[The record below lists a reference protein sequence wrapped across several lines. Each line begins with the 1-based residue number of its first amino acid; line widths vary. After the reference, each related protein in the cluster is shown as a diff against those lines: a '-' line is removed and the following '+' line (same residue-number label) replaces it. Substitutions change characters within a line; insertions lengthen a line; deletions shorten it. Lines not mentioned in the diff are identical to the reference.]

1 MLDLHEP
8 QRHVSLRARLRN
20 LQSPRQGHEAM
31 TEHQDFP
38 PALWAENLDEL
49 DREIA
54 RLALVCQVRILDR
67 GVILRVLQRDA
78 SVCGTDNPLAFA
90 KLHEL
95 LMLHLALRE
104 KSVEALG
111 EAKTEAIEDYVIER
125 LKKSFPDLGEWPP
138 A

>member
-1 MLDLHEP
+1 
-8 QRHVSLRARLRN
+8 
-20 LQSPRQGHEAM
+20 M

-54 RLALVCQVRILDR
+54 RLALVCRVRILDR

>member
-1 MLDLHEP
+1 
-8 QRHVSLRARLRN
+8 
-20 LQSPRQGHEAM
+20 M

-54 RLALVCQVRILDR
+54 RLALVCQVRILDP
-67 GVILRVLQRDA
+67 GIILRVLQKDA

-90 KLHEL
+90 KLREL
-95 LMLHLALRE
+95 LMLHLALRD

-111 EAKTEAIEDYVIER
+111 QAKTIAIEDYVIER
-125 LKKSFPDLGEWPP
+125 LRRAFPDLGKWPP

>member
-1 MLDLHEP
+1 
-8 QRHVSLRARLRN
+8 
-20 LQSPRQGHEAM
+20 M
-31 TEHQDFP
+31 TEHQNFP
-38 PALWAENLDEL
+38 PALWAEDLDEL

-67 GVILRVLQRDA
+67 GVLQRILRKDA
-78 SVCGTDNPLAFA
+78 SVCGTENPRAFA

-95 LMLHLALRE
+95 LKLHLALRE
-104 KSVEALG
+104 RSLETLG
-111 EAKTEAIEDYVIER
+111 QAKTEAIEDYVIQR

>member
-1 MLDLHEP
+1 
-8 QRHVSLRARLRN
+8 
-20 LQSPRQGHEAM
+20 M

-38 PALWAENLDEL
+38 PALWAENLNEL

-54 RLALVCQVRILDR
+54 RLALLCQVRILDR
-67 GVILRVLQRDA
+67 GALERVLRKDA
-78 SVCGTDNPLAFA
+78 SVCGTDNPVAFA
-90 KLHEL
+90 KLHQL

-104 KSVEALG
+104 KSLEALG
-111 EAKTEAIEDYVIER
+111 QAKTEAMTEAIEDYVIER

>member
-1 MLDLHEP
+1 
-8 QRHVSLRARLRN
+8 
-20 LQSPRQGHEAM
+20 M
-31 TEHQDFP
+31 TDHQDFP

-67 GVILRVLQRDA
+67 GVLQRILRKDA

-90 KLHEL
+90 KLYQL
-95 LMLHLALRE
+95 LKLHLALRE
-104 KSVEALG
+104 KSLETLG
-111 EAKTEAIEDYVIER
+111 QAKTEAIEDYVIER

>member
-1 MLDLHEP
+1 
-8 QRHVSLRARLRN
+8 
-20 LQSPRQGHEAM
+20 M
-31 TEHQDFP
+31 TEHQNFP
-38 PALWAENLDEL
+38 PALWAEDLDEL

-67 GVILRVLQRDA
+67 GVLQRILRKDA
-78 SVCGTDNPLAFA
+78 SVCGTDNSLAFA
-90 KLHEL
+90 KLHQL

-111 EAKTEAIEDYVIER
+111 EAKTMAIEDYVVER

>member
-1 MLDLHEP
+1 MAEK
-8 QRHVSLRARLRN
+8 QN
-20 LQSPRQGHEAM
+20 
-31 TEHQDFP
+31 FP

-54 RLALVCQVRILDR
+54 RLALVCRVRILDP
-67 GVILRVLQRDA
+67 GVMLRVLQKDA
-78 SVCGTDNPLAFA
+78 SVCGTENPLAFA

-111 EAKTEAIEDYVIER
+111 QAKTMAIEDYVVER
-125 LKKSFPDLGEWPP
+125 LKKAFPDLGDWPP

>member
-1 MLDLHEP
+1 
-8 QRHVSLRARLRN
+8 
-20 LQSPRQGHEAM
+20 M

-38 PALWAENLDEL
+38 PALWAENLEEL

-54 RLALVCQVRILDR
+54 RLALVCQVRILDPGIIR
-67 GVILRVLQRDA
+67 RVLRKDA
-78 SVCGTDNPLAFA
+78 SVSGTDNPLAFA
-90 KLHEL
+90 KLRHL

-104 KSVEALG
+104 KSLEALG

-125 LKKSFPDLGEWPP
+125 LRKAFPDLGEWPP

>member
-1 MLDLHEP
+1 
-8 QRHVSLRARLRN
+8 
-20 LQSPRQGHEAM
+20 M

-67 GVILRVLQRDA
+67 GVLQRILRKDA

-90 KLHEL
+90 KLHQL

-104 KSVEALG
+104 RSLETLG
-111 EAKTEAIEDYVIER
+111 QAKTEAIEDYVIER

>member
-1 MLDLHEP
+1 
-8 QRHVSLRARLRN
+8 
-20 LQSPRQGHEAM
+20 M

-38 PALWAENLDEL
+38 PALWAENLEEL

-54 RLALVCQVRILDR
+54 RQAQLCQVRILDR
-67 GVILRVLQRDA
+67 GVFARILGQDA

-90 KLHEL
+90 KLRHL

-104 KSVEALG
+104 KSLESLG
-111 EAKTEAIEDYVIER
+111 EVKTEAIEDYVIER
-125 LKKSFPDLGEWPP
+125 LRKAFPQLGEWPP

>member
-1 MLDLHEP
+1 
-8 QRHVSLRARLRN
+8 
-20 LQSPRQGHEAM
+20 M
-31 TEHQDFP
+31 TEHQNFP
-38 PALWAENLDEL
+38 PALWAEDLDEL

-67 GVILRVLQRDA
+67 GVLQRILRKDA
-78 SVCGTDNPLAFA
+78 SVCGTDNPRAFA

-95 LMLHLALRE
+95 LKLHLALRE
-104 KSVEALG
+104 RSLETLG
-111 EAKTEAIEDYVIER
+111 QAKTMAIEDYVIER

>member
-1 MLDLHEP
+1 
-8 QRHVSLRARLRN
+8 
-20 LQSPRQGHEAM
+20 M

-54 RLALVCQVRILDR
+54 RLALVCQVRILDP
-67 GVILRVLQRDA
+67 GIILRVLQKDA

-90 KLHEL
+90 KLREL
-95 LMLHLALRE
+95 LMLHLALRD

-111 EAKTEAIEDYVIER
+111 QAKTIAIEDYVIER
-125 LKKSFPDLGEWPP
+125 LRKAFPDLGKWPP